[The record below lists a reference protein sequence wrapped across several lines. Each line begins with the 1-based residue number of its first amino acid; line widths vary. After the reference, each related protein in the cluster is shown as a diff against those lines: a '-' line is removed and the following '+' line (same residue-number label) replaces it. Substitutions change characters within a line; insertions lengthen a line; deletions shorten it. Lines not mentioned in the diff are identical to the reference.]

1 VIVSCLLTAFVY
13 PVVVQWTWNG
23 GWLTQL
29 GYTDFA
35 GSGIVHM
42 VGGVCGLV
50 GAQFLGPRIGRFDP
64 ATPKEEFAPHN
75 VGLVCLG
82 TIILWF
88 GWYGF
93 NGGSALGI
101 TGGNQ
106 IAVQIVC
113 MNTTISAASGG
124 LTTFLLTMW
133 VEKHEQVGALCNGIL
148 AGLVGITAGCDS
160 ADEYWSIFI
169 GIVSGFIY
177 YIASKALPSMSSDLG
192 FMKIDR
198 TDDPLDA
205 VAIHGVCG
213 FWGCVASG
221 LTRVYVQGNDLS
233 VLSGCVFGALVIIL
247 WTLACSTL
255 IFLPLW
261 LSGLLRVS
269 KEIEER
275 GMDEVYHGGLGYYLG
290 EEGLGTITPSTH
302 KAIVTRELDF
312 EKPKGGNFLNRIT
325 IKSPEVKKENGG
337 VSNFARKSNF
347 SGSNF

>member
-1 VIVSCLLTAFVY
+1 
-13 PVVVQWTWNG
+13 
-23 GWLTQL
+23 
-29 GYTDFA
+29 
-35 GSGIVHM
+35 
-42 VGGVCGLV
+42 
-50 GAQFLGPRIGRFDP
+50 
-64 ATPKEEFAPHN
+64 
-75 VGLVCLG
+75 
-82 TIILWF
+82 
-88 GWYGF
+88 
-93 NGGSALGI
+93 
-101 TGGNQ
+101 
-106 IAVQIVC
+106 

-169 GIVSGFIY
+169 GIMSGLIY

-255 IFLPLW
+255 IFFPLW

-275 GMDEVYHGGLGYYLG
+275 GMDEVYHGGLGYYIG

-302 KAIVTRELDF
+302 KAIVNRELDF
-312 EKPKGGNFLNRIT
+312 EKPQVSNFGNRIIT
-325 IKSPEVKKENGG
+325 IKSQEDKKDSFGG
-337 VSNFARKSNF
+337 GNNFAKKSNF